1 VSRRRATPLLVLGAL
16 VVAFVI
22 AEVVGGGSKQQARR
36 PAPAL
41 PATVLVGPKVTL
53 ASLRGKPVI
62 VHFWASW
69 CGPCTKEAPEL
80 ARLAGELRGRATLV
94 GVDWSDSASNARAF
108 VRKHHWDFP
117 ILSDHAGAVGNR
129 YDLQGLPS
137 TFVLDRQGRIV
148 KRLIGPQTAAGLLA
162 DVS

>member
-1 VSRRRATPLLVLGAL
+1 MRSRRATPLLLLAAL
-16 VVAFVI
+16 IVAFVV
-22 AEVVGGGSKQQARR
+22 AEAVGGGSKQTRR
-36 PAPAL
+36 QAPAL
-41 PATVLVGPKVTL
+41 PTAVLNGPAVTL
-53 ASLRGKPVI
+53 AQLRGKPVI

-80 ARLAGELRGRATLV
+80 ARLAGELRGRAALV
-94 GVDWSDSASNARAF
+94 GVDWSDSTGNARAF
-108 VRKHHWDFP
+108 IRKHHWDFP
-117 ILSDHAGAVGNR
+117 ILADHAGAVGNR

>member
-36 PAPAL
+36 RAPAL

>member
-1 VSRRRATPLLVLGAL
+1 MSRRRATPLLLLGAL
-16 VVAFVI
+16 IVAFVV
-22 AEVVGGGSKQQARR
+22 AEAVGGGSKQTRR

-41 PATVLVGPKVTL
+41 PTSVLSGRAVTL
-53 ASLRGKPVI
+53 ADLRGKPAI
-62 VHFWASW
+62 IHFWASW

-80 ARLAGELRGRATLV
+80 AQLAGELHGRAALV
-94 GVDWSDSASNARAF
+94 GVDWSDSAANARKF
-108 VRKHHWDFP
+108 IRQHHWDFP
-117 ILSDHAGAVGNR
+117 ILSDHAGTVGNR

-137 TFVLDRQGRIV
+137 TFVLDRRGRIV